1 MSWNARRRCQ
11 LSRWP
16 TQPLNRSDR
25 CHLDFTCAGTAAFFR
40 HNLSSVGFFPVLLEG
55 FLSLERSLQQA
66 TVTTDPMWWEHE
78 IFYMKEARYII
89 LCVYVRAEAS
99 GTKVGV

>member
-1 MSWNARRRCQ
+1 M
-11 LSRWP
+11 
-16 TQPLNRSDR
+16 
-25 CHLDFTCAGTAAFFR
+25 
-40 HNLSSVGFFPVLLEG
+40 LLEG